1 MRKQFVKTVED
12 LMALDE
18 CLAVLLGDIGV
29 FGFRNAFKLYP
40 DRTYNIGICEQAMTG
55 LGAGLAKE
63 GFIPVFHSIAPF
75 VVERCYEQLKID
87 FIYQNLQANI
97 VSVGSSYDYAGLG
110 YTHHCPGDVPVLKA
124 LPGIEIVVPGTAAEF
139 DYLFRM
145 AYNDKNL
152 TYFRLSEQS
161 NDQDQKVK
169 FGQATVIRQGK
180 KATIIAVGPTLSS
193 VIEASKRF
201 DVTILYYTTV
211 APFDAN
217 TLKENCD
224 SGKIMVV
231 EPYYS
236 GAITAD
242 IHRCFKYVPLII
254 ETLGVSHR
262 VITNYGHAAEH
273 DEAFGLTVQNIET
286 RLEELINA

>member
-1 MRKQFVKTVED
+1 MRKQFVTTVED
-12 LMALDE
+12 LMSLDE
-18 CLAVLLGDIGV
+18 SLITLLGDIGV

-40 DRTYNIGICEQAMTG
+40 ERIYNIGICEQAMTS

-110 YTHHCPGDVPVLKA
+110 YTHHCPGDVLVLRA
-124 LPGIEIVVPGTAAEF
+124 LPEIEIVVPGTAAEF
-139 DYLFRM
+139 DYLFRS
-145 AYNDKNL
+145 AYKNGNL

-161 NDQDQKVK
+161 NDQDQKVE
-169 FGQATVIRQGK
+169 FGQATVIRRGK
-180 KATIIAVGPTLSS
+180 RATILAVGPTLSR
-193 VIEASKRF
+193 VIEAAERF

-211 APFDAN
+211 APFDTN
-217 TLKENCD
+217 TLKGNCG

-236 GAITAD
+236 GAITTD
-242 IHRCFKYVPLII
+242 IHRSLKYVPLII
-254 ETLGVSHR
+254 EMIGVPHR
-262 VITNYGHAAEH
+262 VITNYGHASEH
-273 DEAFGLTVQNIET
+273 DEAFGLTAKNIGS